1 MSLTLVIMC
10 CSNIV
15 IIIIIIELFSYL
27 SSNKIET
34 RFDMKYYLGGWEVKK
49 KPSVIIILLFFTTY
63 HIKHLNTHNERN
75 ETKTVYFLLC
85 SFARDCS
92 CSRQRCVLC
101 KWCRYYIIIIITTTM
116 IIIITTV
123 IIGA

>member
-15 IIIIIIELFSYL
+15 IIIELFSYL

-49 KPSVIIILLFFTTY
+49 KTVRHNYIVIFYDVPYQTFKY
-63 HIKHLNTHNERN
+63 
-75 ETKTVYFLLC
+75 
-85 SFARDCS
+85 A
-92 CSRQRCVLC
+92 Q
-101 KWCRYYIIIIITTTM
+101 
-116 IIIITTV
+116 
-123 IIGA
+123 